1 MNIENLGKT
10 ISEELAK
17 VFERIDL
24 AQVEAFMAAIDRA
37 KRIILI
43 GVGREGLAT
52 RAFTMRL
59 MHMGFDA
66 HWVWDDTTPSIGKG
80 DLLIAT
86 SGCGEIGHIHYVVET
101 AKKCGA
107 RVAVVTGDPHKKTA
121 KIADVLLFV
130 PAAVYLGTADVVASV
145 QPMGNLFEQALLIT
159 FDMIVMILRDR
170 KGITPEQMEHRHRN
184 LE

>member
-1 MNIENLGKT
+1 MDITTLGKG
-10 ISEELAK
+10 IAQELAT
-17 VFERIDL
+17 VFERIDPD
-24 AQVEAFMAAIDRA
+24 QVEAFISAIRKA
-37 KRIILI
+37 KRIVLI
-43 GVGREGLAT
+43 GVGREGLST

-59 MHMGFDA
+59 MHMGLDA
-66 HWVWDDTTPSIGKG
+66 HWVWDDTTPGIGKG

-101 AKKCGA
+101 AKRRGA
-107 RVAVVTGDPHKKTA
+107 TVAVVTGDPHKKTA
-121 KIADVLLFV
+121 KLADVLLFV
-130 PAAVYLGTADVVASV
+130 PAAVYLGTADVVPSV

-170 KGITPEQMEHRHRN
+170 MGITPEAMEHRHRN

>member
-1 MNIENLGKT
+1 MDIKKLGRT
-10 ISEELAK
+10 ISDELAQ

-24 AQVEAFMAAIDRA
+24 AQVEALMAAIDQA

-59 MHMGFDA
+59 MHMGLDA
-66 HWVWDDTTPSIGKG
+66 HWVWDDTTPSLGKG

-86 SGCGEIGHIHYVVET
+86 SGSGEIGHIHYVVKT
-101 AKKCGA
+101 AKKRGA
-107 RVAVVTGDPHKKTA
+107 RVAVVTGDPLKKTA
-121 KIADVLLFV
+121 KSADVLLFV
-130 PAAVYLGTADVVASV
+130 PAAVYLGTADVVPSV

-170 KGITPEQMEHRHRN
+170 KGITPKQMEHRHRN

>member
-1 MNIENLGKT
+1 MSIHQLGKAITQELAAVFDRIDASQIETLIEAIEN
-10 ISEELAK
+10 AN
-17 VFERIDL
+17 
-24 AQVEAFMAAIDRA
+24 
-37 KRIILI
+37 RIILI

-59 MHMGFDA
+59 MHMGLDA
-66 HWVWDDTTPSIGKG
+66 HWIWDDTTPSIGVD

-101 AKKCGA
+101 ARKRGA
-107 RVAVVTGDPHKKTA
+107 TIALVTGDPHKKTA
-121 KIADVLLFV
+121 QLADRILFV
-130 PAAVYLGTADVVASV
+130 PASVYLGTADVVPSA

-159 FDMIVMILRDR
+159 FDMLVMTLRDR
-170 KGITPEQMEHRHRN
+170 KGITPEEMEKRHRN

>member
-1 MNIENLGKT
+1 MDIKKLGKT
-10 ISEELAK
+10 ITEELAK

-24 AQVEAFMAAIDRA
+24 AQVEALMGAIGKA

-59 MHMGFDA
+59 MHMGLDA
-66 HWVWDDTTPSIGKG
+66 HWVWDDTTPSLGKG

-101 AKKCGA
+101 AKKRGA
-107 RVAVVTGDPHKKTA
+107 KVAVVTGDPHKKTA
-121 KIADVLLFV
+121 KMADVLLFV
-130 PAAVYLGTADVVASV
+130 PAAVYLGTADVVPSV

-159 FDMIVMILRDR
+159 FDMIVMTIRDR
-170 KGITPEQMEHRHRN
+170 KGISSEQMEHRHRN

>member
-1 MNIENLGKT
+1 MGIKELGKGIT
-10 ISEELAK
+10 QELAT
-17 VFERIDL
+17 VFERIDPG
-24 AQVEAFMAAIDRA
+24 QVEAFIAAITQAR
-37 KRIILI
+37 RIILI

-59 MHMGFDA
+59 MHMGLDA
-66 HWVWDDTTPSIGKG
+66 HWVWDDTTPSLGKG

-101 AKKCGA
+101 ARKRGA
-107 RVAVVTGDPHKKTA
+107 TVAVVTGDPHKKTA

-130 PAAVYLGTADVVASV
+130 PAAVYLGTADVVPSV

-159 FDMIVMILRDR
+159 FDMIVMTMRDR
-170 KGITPEQMEHRHRN
+170 LAITPEAMEHRHRN